1 MKKLVAILLCSCLC
15 FSLAACS
22 NGGSDDAGTT
32 EANISENSMK
42 TIECKYY
49 NTEDEVFTDQTLI
62 TLSVPSNYKEVPQE
76 SLVHQKPIYQ
86 IGEFKTNAK
95 SIIVYQYLDDY
106 FKLEDN
112 TKLSVDPWVIST
124 AKENYMANFYT
135 KVNDTIIGL
144 SITNLDK
151 SEMTQDNALA
161 ALAILLG
168 LSYLEI
174 TLVSFLFGILAV
186 SFVLLISSRV
196 RGNPTLTLVLSGM
209 MVSSVFSA
217 LISFIKLI
225 ADPEEALPH
234 ITYFLMGSLSSVRKE
249 DILPVVILIVIAIV
263 PIVILR
269 WSLNIMTQGEEEAKA
284 LGVNT
289 KAVRLASIISATI
302 VTATATSLCGM
313 ISYVGLVIPH
323 LVRMITGCDYRKTVP
338 ASILLGSSF
347 LLLVDTISRSIATVE
362 LPIGILTSLIGAPFF
377 LYLIVREAKKL

>member
-1 MKKLVAILLCSCLC
+1 MKKHNIAIFALIFIFALIISFAIGRYSISPISLLKAL
-15 FSLAACS
+15 FGFTITAQ
-22 NGGSDDAGTT
+22 
-32 EANISENSMK
+32 EK
-42 TIECKYY
+42 TIIF
-49 NTEDEVFTDQTLI
+49 NLRLPRIIIATFLGAG
-62 TLSVPSNYKEVPQE
+62 LSLSG
-76 SLVHQKPIYQ
+76 L
-86 IGEFKTNAK
+86 
-95 SIIVYQYLDDY
+95 VYQGIFQNPMVSPDL
-106 FKLEDN
+106 LG
-112 TKLSVDPWVIST
+112 ST
-124 AKENYMANFYT
+124 SGAGF
-135 KVNDTIIGL
+135 G
-144 SITNLDK
+144 
-151 SEMTQDNALA
+151 A

-225 ADPEEALPH
+225 ADPEEALPQ

-249 DILPVVILIVIAIV
+249 DILPVFILIVIAIV

-284 LGVNT
+284 LGINT

>member
-1 MKKLVAILLCSCLC
+1 MKKHNIAIFVFIFIFALIISFAIGRYSISPISLLKAL
-15 FSLAACS
+15 FGFTITAQ
-22 NGGSDDAGTT
+22 
-32 EANISENSMK
+32 EK
-42 TIECKYY
+42 TIIF
-49 NTEDEVFTDQTLI
+49 NLRLPRIIIATFLGAG
-62 TLSVPSNYKEVPQE
+62 LSLSG
-76 SLVHQKPIYQ
+76 L
-86 IGEFKTNAK
+86 
-95 SIIVYQYLDDY
+95 VYQGIFQNPMVSPDL
-106 FKLEDN
+106 LG
-112 TKLSVDPWVIST
+112 ST
-124 AKENYMANFYT
+124 SGAGF
-135 KVNDTIIGL
+135 G
-144 SITNLDK
+144 
-151 SEMTQDNALA
+151 A

-225 ADPEEALPH
+225 ADPEEALPQ
-234 ITYFLMGSLSSVRKE
+234 ITYFLMGSLSSVRKQ

-289 KAVRLASIISATI
+289 RAVRLASIISATI

-338 ASILLGSSF
+338 ASILLGASF

-377 LYLIVREAKKL
+377 LYLILREAKKLWH

>member
-1 MKKLVAILLCSCLC
+1 MKKHNIAIFALIFIFALIISFAIGRYSISPISLLKAL
-15 FSLAACS
+15 FGFTITAQ
-22 NGGSDDAGTT
+22 
-32 EANISENSMK
+32 EK
-42 TIECKYY
+42 TIIF
-49 NTEDEVFTDQTLI
+49 NLRLPRIIIATFLGAG
-62 TLSVPSNYKEVPQE
+62 LSLSG
-76 SLVHQKPIYQ
+76 L
-86 IGEFKTNAK
+86 
-95 SIIVYQYLDDY
+95 VYQGIFQNPMVSPDL
-106 FKLEDN
+106 LG
-112 TKLSVDPWVIST
+112 ST
-124 AKENYMANFYT
+124 SGAGF
-135 KVNDTIIGL
+135 G
-144 SITNLDK
+144 
-151 SEMTQDNALA
+151 A

-225 ADPEEALPH
+225 ADPEEALPQ

-338 ASILLGSSF
+338 ASILLGASF

>member
-1 MKKLVAILLCSCLC
+1 MKKHNIAIFAFIFIFALIISFAIGRYSISPISLLKAL
-15 FSLAACS
+15 FGFTITAQ
-22 NGGSDDAGTT
+22 
-32 EANISENSMK
+32 EK
-42 TIECKYY
+42 TIIF
-49 NTEDEVFTDQTLI
+49 NLRLPRIIIAAFLGAG
-62 TLSVPSNYKEVPQE
+62 LSLSG
-76 SLVHQKPIYQ
+76 L
-86 IGEFKTNAK
+86 
-95 SIIVYQYLDDY
+95 VYQGIFQNPMVSPDL
-106 FKLEDN
+106 LG
-112 TKLSVDPWVIST
+112 ST
-124 AKENYMANFYT
+124 SGAGF
-135 KVNDTIIGL
+135 G
-144 SITNLDK
+144 
-151 SEMTQDNALA
+151 A

-225 ADPEEALPH
+225 ADPEEALPQ

-338 ASILLGSSF
+338 ASILLGASF

>member
-1 MKKLVAILLCSCLC
+1 MKKHNIAIFTLIFIFALIISFAIGRYSISPISLLKALLG
-15 FSLAACS
+15 FTITAQ
-22 NGGSDDAGTT
+22 
-32 EANISENSMK
+32 EK
-42 TIECKYY
+42 TIIF
-49 NTEDEVFTDQTLI
+49 NLRLPRIIIATFLGAG
-62 TLSVPSNYKEVPQE
+62 LSLSG
-76 SLVHQKPIYQ
+76 L
-86 IGEFKTNAK
+86 
-95 SIIVYQYLDDY
+95 VYQGIFQNPMVSPDL
-106 FKLEDN
+106 LG
-112 TKLSVDPWVIST
+112 ST
-124 AKENYMANFYT
+124 SGAGF
-135 KVNDTIIGL
+135 G
-144 SITNLDK
+144 
-151 SEMTQDNALA
+151 A

-225 ADPEEALPH
+225 ADPEETLPQ

-338 ASILLGSSF
+338 ASILLGASF

-377 LYLIVREAKKL
+377 LYLIIREAKKL

>member
-1 MKKLVAILLCSCLC
+1 MKKHNIAIFAFIFIFALIISFAIGRYSISPISLLKALLG
-15 FSLAACS
+15 FTITAQ
-22 NGGSDDAGTT
+22 
-32 EANISENSMK
+32 EK
-42 TIECKYY
+42 TIIF
-49 NTEDEVFTDQTLI
+49 NLRLPRIIIATFLGAG
-62 TLSVPSNYKEVPQE
+62 LSLSG
-76 SLVHQKPIYQ
+76 L
-86 IGEFKTNAK
+86 
-95 SIIVYQYLDDY
+95 VYQGIFQNPMVSPDL
-106 FKLEDN
+106 LG
-112 TKLSVDPWVIST
+112 ST
-124 AKENYMANFYT
+124 SGAGF
-135 KVNDTIIGL
+135 G
-144 SITNLDK
+144 
-151 SEMTQDNALA
+151 A

-225 ADPEEALPH
+225 ADPEEALPQ

-377 LYLIVREAKKL
+377 LYLIIREAKKL

>member
-1 MKKLVAILLCSCLC
+1 MKKHNIAIFALIFIFALIISFAIGRYSISPISLLKAL
-15 FSLAACS
+15 FGFTITAQ
-22 NGGSDDAGTT
+22 
-32 EANISENSMK
+32 EK
-42 TIECKYY
+42 TIIF
-49 NTEDEVFTDQTLI
+49 NLRLPRIIIAAFLGAG
-62 TLSVPSNYKEVPQE
+62 LSLSG
-76 SLVHQKPIYQ
+76 L
-86 IGEFKTNAK
+86 
-95 SIIVYQYLDDY
+95 VYQGIFQNPMVSPDL
-106 FKLEDN
+106 LG
-112 TKLSVDPWVIST
+112 ST
-124 AKENYMANFYT
+124 SGAGF
-135 KVNDTIIGL
+135 G
-144 SITNLDK
+144 
-151 SEMTQDNALA
+151 A

-225 ADPEEALPH
+225 ADPEEALPQ

-377 LYLIVREAKKL
+377 LYLIIREAKKL

>member
-1 MKKLVAILLCSCLC
+1 MKKHNIAIFAFIFTFALIISFAIGRYSISPISLIKALFG
-15 FSLAACS
+15 FSITAQ
-22 NGGSDDAGTT
+22 
-32 EANISENSMK
+32 EK
-42 TIECKYY
+42 TIIF
-49 NTEDEVFTDQTLI
+49 NLRLPRIIIAAFLGAG
-62 TLSVPSNYKEVPQE
+62 LSLSG
-76 SLVHQKPIYQ
+76 L
-86 IGEFKTNAK
+86 
-95 SIIVYQYLDDY
+95 VYQGIFQNPMVSPDL
-106 FKLEDN
+106 LG
-112 TKLSVDPWVIST
+112 ST
-124 AKENYMANFYT
+124 SGAGF
-135 KVNDTIIGL
+135 G
-144 SITNLDK
+144 
-151 SEMTQDNALA
+151 A

-225 ADPEEALPH
+225 ADPEEALPQ

>member
-1 MKKLVAILLCSCLC
+1 MKKHNIAIFAFIFIFALIISFAIGRYSISPISLLKAL
-15 FSLAACS
+15 FGFTITAQ
-22 NGGSDDAGTT
+22 
-32 EANISENSMK
+32 EK
-42 TIECKYY
+42 TIIF
-49 NTEDEVFTDQTLI
+49 NLRLPRIIIAAFLGAG
-62 TLSVPSNYKEVPQE
+62 LSLSG
-76 SLVHQKPIYQ
+76 L
-86 IGEFKTNAK
+86 
-95 SIIVYQYLDDY
+95 VYQGIFQNPMVSPDL
-106 FKLEDN
+106 LG
-112 TKLSVDPWVIST
+112 ST
-124 AKENYMANFYT
+124 SGAGF
-135 KVNDTIIGL
+135 G
-144 SITNLDK
+144 
-151 SEMTQDNALA
+151 A

-196 RGNPTLTLVLSGM
+196 RGNPNLTLVLSGM

-225 ADPEEALPH
+225 ADPEEALPQ

-338 ASILLGSSF
+338 ASILLGASF

-377 LYLIVREAKKL
+377 LYLIIREAKKL

>member
-1 MKKLVAILLCSCLC
+1 MKKHNIAIFALIFIFALIISFAIGRYSISPISLLKAL
-15 FSLAACS
+15 FGFTITAQ
-22 NGGSDDAGTT
+22 
-32 EANISENSMK
+32 EK
-42 TIECKYY
+42 TIMF
-49 NTEDEVFTDQTLI
+49 NLRLPRIIIAAFLGAG
-62 TLSVPSNYKEVPQE
+62 LSLSG
-76 SLVHQKPIYQ
+76 L
-86 IGEFKTNAK
+86 
-95 SIIVYQYLDDY
+95 VYQGIFQNPMVSPDL
-106 FKLEDN
+106 LG
-112 TKLSVDPWVIST
+112 ST
-124 AKENYMANFYT
+124 SGAGF
-135 KVNDTIIGL
+135 G
-144 SITNLDK
+144 
-151 SEMTQDNALA
+151 A

-225 ADPEEALPH
+225 ADPEEALPQ

-249 DILPVVILIVIAIV
+249 DILTVVILITIAIV

-377 LYLIVREAKKL
+377 LYLIIREAKKL

>member
-1 MKKLVAILLCSCLC
+1 MKKHNIAIFAFIFIFALIISFAIGRYSISPISLLKAL
-15 FSLAACS
+15 FGFTITAQ
-22 NGGSDDAGTT
+22 G
-32 EANISENSMK
+32 K
-42 TIECKYY
+42 TIIF
-49 NTEDEVFTDQTLI
+49 NLRLPRIIIATFLGAG
-62 TLSVPSNYKEVPQE
+62 LSLSG
-76 SLVHQKPIYQ
+76 L
-86 IGEFKTNAK
+86 
-95 SIIVYQYLDDY
+95 VYQGIFQNPMVSPDL
-106 FKLEDN
+106 LG
-112 TKLSVDPWVIST
+112 ST
-124 AKENYMANFYT
+124 SGAGF
-135 KVNDTIIGL
+135 G
-144 SITNLDK
+144 
-151 SEMTQDNALA
+151 A

-225 ADPEEALPH
+225 ADPEEALPQ

>member
-1 MKKLVAILLCSCLC
+1 MKKHNIAVFALIFIFALIISFAIGRYSISPISLIKALFG
-15 FSLAACS
+15 FSITAQ
-22 NGGSDDAGTT
+22 
-32 EANISENSMK
+32 EK
-42 TIECKYY
+42 TIIF
-49 NTEDEVFTDQTLI
+49 NLRLPRIIIAAFLGAG
-62 TLSVPSNYKEVPQE
+62 LSLSG
-76 SLVHQKPIYQ
+76 L
-86 IGEFKTNAK
+86 
-95 SIIVYQYLDDY
+95 VYQGIFQNPMVSPDL
-106 FKLEDN
+106 LG
-112 TKLSVDPWVIST
+112 ST
-124 AKENYMANFYT
+124 SGAGF
-135 KVNDTIIGL
+135 G
-144 SITNLDK
+144 
-151 SEMTQDNALA
+151 A

-225 ADPEEALPH
+225 ADPEEALPQ

-249 DILPVVILIVIAIV
+249 DILSVVILIVIAIV

>member
-1 MKKLVAILLCSCLC
+1 MKKHNIAIFALIFLFALIISFAIGRYSISPVSLLKAL
-15 FSLAACS
+15 FGFTITAQ
-22 NGGSDDAGTT
+22 
-32 EANISENSMK
+32 EK
-42 TIECKYY
+42 TIIF
-49 NTEDEVFTDQTLI
+49 NLRLPRIIIATFLGAG
-62 TLSVPSNYKEVPQE
+62 LSLSG
-76 SLVHQKPIYQ
+76 L
-86 IGEFKTNAK
+86 
-95 SIIVYQYLDDY
+95 VYQGIFQNPMVSPDL
-106 FKLEDN
+106 LG
-112 TKLSVDPWVIST
+112 ST
-124 AKENYMANFYT
+124 SGAGF
-135 KVNDTIIGL
+135 G
-144 SITNLDK
+144 
-151 SEMTQDNALA
+151 A

-225 ADPEEALPH
+225 ADPEEALPQ

-249 DILPVVILIVIAIV
+249 DILPVVILIIIAIV

-347 LLLVDTISRSIATVE
+347 LLIVDTISRSIATVE

-377 LYLIVREAKKL
+377 LYLIVREAKKLWH

>member
-1 MKKLVAILLCSCLC
+1 MKKHNIAIFAFIFTFALIISFAIGRYSISPISLLKAL
-15 FSLAACS
+15 FGFTITAQ
-22 NGGSDDAGTT
+22 
-32 EANISENSMK
+32 EK
-42 TIECKYY
+42 TIIF
-49 NTEDEVFTDQTLI
+49 NLRLPRIIIATFLGAG
-62 TLSVPSNYKEVPQE
+62 LSLSG
-76 SLVHQKPIYQ
+76 L
-86 IGEFKTNAK
+86 
-95 SIIVYQYLDDY
+95 VYQGIFQNPMVSPDL
-106 FKLEDN
+106 LG
-112 TKLSVDPWVIST
+112 ST
-124 AKENYMANFYT
+124 SGAGF
-135 KVNDTIIGL
+135 G
-144 SITNLDK
+144 
-151 SEMTQDNALA
+151 A

-225 ADPEEALPH
+225 ADPEEALPQ

-338 ASILLGSSF
+338 ASILLGASF

-377 LYLIVREAKKL
+377 LYLIIREAKKL

>member
-1 MKKLVAILLCSCLC
+1 MKKHNIAIFALIFIFALIIS
-15 FSLAACS
+15 FAIGRYSISPISLIKALFGFTITAQ
-22 NGGSDDAGTT
+22 
-32 EANISENSMK
+32 EK
-42 TIECKYY
+42 TIIF
-49 NTEDEVFTDQTLI
+49 NLRLPRIIIAAFLGAG
-62 TLSVPSNYKEVPQE
+62 LSLSG
-76 SLVHQKPIYQ
+76 L
-86 IGEFKTNAK
+86 
-95 SIIVYQYLDDY
+95 VYQGIFQNPMVSPDL
-106 FKLEDN
+106 LG
-112 TKLSVDPWVIST
+112 ST
-124 AKENYMANFYT
+124 SGAGF
-135 KVNDTIIGL
+135 G
-144 SITNLDK
+144 
-151 SEMTQDNALA
+151 A

-168 LSYLEI
+168 LSYIEI

-225 ADPEEALPH
+225 ADPEEALPQ
-234 ITYFLMGSLSSVRKE
+234 ITYFLMGSLSSVRRQ

-377 LYLIVREAKKL
+377 LYLIIREAKKLWH

>member
-1 MKKLVAILLCSCLC
+1 MKKHNIAIFALIFIFALIISFAIGRYSILPISLLRAL
-15 FSLAACS
+15 FGFTITAQ
-22 NGGSDDAGTT
+22 
-32 EANISENSMK
+32 EK
-42 TIECKYY
+42 TIIF
-49 NTEDEVFTDQTLI
+49 NLRLPRIIIATFLGAG
-62 TLSVPSNYKEVPQE
+62 LSLSG
-76 SLVHQKPIYQ
+76 L
-86 IGEFKTNAK
+86 
-95 SIIVYQYLDDY
+95 VYQGIFQNPMVSPDL
-106 FKLEDN
+106 LG
-112 TKLSVDPWVIST
+112 ST
-124 AKENYMANFYT
+124 SGAGF
-135 KVNDTIIGL
+135 G
-144 SITNLDK
+144 
-151 SEMTQDNALA
+151 A

-225 ADPEEALPH
+225 ADPEEALPQ

-347 LLLVDTISRSIATVE
+347 LILVDTISRSIATVE

-377 LYLIVREAKKL
+377 LYLIVREAKKLWH

>member
-1 MKKLVAILLCSCLC
+1 MKKHNIAIFTLIFIFALIISFAIGRYSISPISLLKAL
-15 FSLAACS
+15 FGFTITAQ
-22 NGGSDDAGTT
+22 
-32 EANISENSMK
+32 EK
-42 TIECKYY
+42 TIIF
-49 NTEDEVFTDQTLI
+49 NLRLPRIIIATFLGAG
-62 TLSVPSNYKEVPQE
+62 LSLSG
-76 SLVHQKPIYQ
+76 L
-86 IGEFKTNAK
+86 
-95 SIIVYQYLDDY
+95 VYQGIFQNPMVSPDL
-106 FKLEDN
+106 LG
-112 TKLSVDPWVIST
+112 ST
-124 AKENYMANFYT
+124 SGAGF
-135 KVNDTIIGL
+135 G
-144 SITNLDK
+144 
-151 SEMTQDNALA
+151 A

-225 ADPEEALPH
+225 ADPEEALPQ

-338 ASILLGSSF
+338 ASILLGASF

>member
-1 MKKLVAILLCSCLC
+1 MVSPDLL
-15 FSLAACS
+15 
-22 NGGSDDAGTT
+22 GSTSGAG
-32 EANISENSMK
+32 
-42 TIECKYY
+42 
-49 NTEDEVFTDQTLI
+49 F
-62 TLSVPSNYKEVPQE
+62 
-76 SLVHQKPIYQ
+76 
-86 IGEFKTNAK
+86 G
-95 SIIVYQYLDDY
+95 
-106 FKLEDN
+106 
-112 TKLSVDPWVIST
+112 
-124 AKENYMANFYT
+124 
-135 KVNDTIIGL
+135 
-144 SITNLDK
+144 
-151 SEMTQDNALA
+151 A

-168 LSYLEI
+168 LSYIEI

-225 ADPEEALPH
+225 ADPEEALPQ

-338 ASILLGSSF
+338 ASILLGASF

-377 LYLIVREAKKL
+377 LYLIVREAKKLWH

>member
-1 MKKLVAILLCSCLC
+1 MKKHNIAIFAFIFIFALIISFAIGRYSISPISLLKAL
-15 FSLAACS
+15 FGFTITAQ
-22 NGGSDDAGTT
+22 
-32 EANISENSMK
+32 EK
-42 TIECKYY
+42 TIIF
-49 NTEDEVFTDQTLI
+49 NLRLPRIIIATFLGAG
-62 TLSVPSNYKEVPQE
+62 LSLSG
-76 SLVHQKPIYQ
+76 L
-86 IGEFKTNAK
+86 
-95 SIIVYQYLDDY
+95 VYQGIFQNPMVSPDL
-106 FKLEDN
+106 LG
-112 TKLSVDPWVIST
+112 ST
-124 AKENYMANFYT
+124 SGAGF
-135 KVNDTIIGL
+135 G
-144 SITNLDK
+144 
-151 SEMTQDNALA
+151 A

-168 LSYLEI
+168 FSYLEI

-225 ADPEEALPH
+225 ADPEEALPQ

-377 LYLIVREAKKL
+377 LYLIIREAKKL

>member
-1 MKKLVAILLCSCLC
+1 MKKHNIAIFVFIFIFALIISFAIGRYSISPISLLKAL
-15 FSLAACS
+15 FGFTITAQ
-22 NGGSDDAGTT
+22 
-32 EANISENSMK
+32 EK
-42 TIECKYY
+42 TIIF
-49 NTEDEVFTDQTLI
+49 NLRLPRIIIATFLGAG
-62 TLSVPSNYKEVPQE
+62 LSLSG
-76 SLVHQKPIYQ
+76 L
-86 IGEFKTNAK
+86 
-95 SIIVYQYLDDY
+95 VYQGIFQNPMVSPDL
-106 FKLEDN
+106 LG
-112 TKLSVDPWVIST
+112 ST
-124 AKENYMANFYT
+124 SGAGF
-135 KVNDTIIGL
+135 G
-144 SITNLDK
+144 
-151 SEMTQDNALA
+151 A

-225 ADPEEALPH
+225 ADPEEALPQ
-234 ITYFLMGSLSSVRKE
+234 ITYFLMGSLSSVRKQ

-289 KAVRLASIISATI
+289 RAVRLASIISATI

-338 ASILLGSSF
+338 ASILLGASF

-377 LYLIVREAKKL
+377 LYLILREAKKL

>member
-1 MKKLVAILLCSCLC
+1 MKKHNIAIFALIFIFALIISFAIGRYSISPISLLKAL
-15 FSLAACS
+15 FGFTITAQ
-22 NGGSDDAGTT
+22 
-32 EANISENSMK
+32 EK
-42 TIECKYY
+42 TIIF
-49 NTEDEVFTDQTLI
+49 NLRLPRIIIATFLGAG
-62 TLSVPSNYKEVPQE
+62 LSLSG
-76 SLVHQKPIYQ
+76 L
-86 IGEFKTNAK
+86 
-95 SIIVYQYLDDY
+95 VYQGIFQNPMVSPDL
-106 FKLEDN
+106 LG
-112 TKLSVDPWVIST
+112 ST
-124 AKENYMANFYT
+124 SGAGF
-135 KVNDTIIGL
+135 G
-144 SITNLDK
+144 
-151 SEMTQDNALA
+151 A

-225 ADPEEALPH
+225 ADPEEALPQ

-377 LYLIVREAKKL
+377 LYLIIREAKKL

>member
-1 MKKLVAILLCSCLC
+1 MKKHNIAIFAFIFIFALIISFAIGRYSISPISLLKAL
-15 FSLAACS
+15 FGFTITAQ
-22 NGGSDDAGTT
+22 
-32 EANISENSMK
+32 EK
-42 TIECKYY
+42 TIIF
-49 NTEDEVFTDQTLI
+49 NLRLPRIIIATFLGAG
-62 TLSVPSNYKEVPQE
+62 LSLSG
-76 SLVHQKPIYQ
+76 L
-86 IGEFKTNAK
+86 
-95 SIIVYQYLDDY
+95 VYQGIFQNPMVSPDL
-106 FKLEDN
+106 LG
-112 TKLSVDPWVIST
+112 ST
-124 AKENYMANFYT
+124 SGAGF
-135 KVNDTIIGL
+135 G
-144 SITNLDK
+144 
-151 SEMTQDNALA
+151 A

-225 ADPEEALPH
+225 ADPEEALPQ

-377 LYLIVREAKKL
+377 LYLIIREAKKL

>member
-1 MKKLVAILLCSCLC
+1 MKKHNIAIFALIFIFALIISFAIGRYSISPISLLKAL
-15 FSLAACS
+15 FGFTITAQ
-22 NGGSDDAGTT
+22 
-32 EANISENSMK
+32 EK
-42 TIECKYY
+42 TIIF
-49 NTEDEVFTDQTLI
+49 NLRLPRIIIAAFLGAG
-62 TLSVPSNYKEVPQE
+62 LSLSG
-76 SLVHQKPIYQ
+76 L
-86 IGEFKTNAK
+86 
-95 SIIVYQYLDDY
+95 VYQGIFQNPMVSPDL
-106 FKLEDN
+106 LG
-112 TKLSVDPWVIST
+112 ST
-124 AKENYMANFYT
+124 SGAGF
-135 KVNDTIIGL
+135 G
-144 SITNLDK
+144 
-151 SEMTQDNALA
+151 A

-249 DILPVVILIVIAIV
+249 DILPVVILITIAIV
-263 PIVILR
+263 PIIILR

-338 ASILLGSSF
+338 ASILLGASF

>member
-1 MKKLVAILLCSCLC
+1 MKKHNIAIFAFIFTFALIISFAIGRYSISPISLLKAL
-15 FSLAACS
+15 FGFTITAQ
-22 NGGSDDAGTT
+22 
-32 EANISENSMK
+32 EK
-42 TIECKYY
+42 TIIF
-49 NTEDEVFTDQTLI
+49 NLRLPRIIIATFLGAG
-62 TLSVPSNYKEVPQE
+62 LSLSG
-76 SLVHQKPIYQ
+76 L
-86 IGEFKTNAK
+86 
-95 SIIVYQYLDDY
+95 VYQGIFQNPMVSPDL
-106 FKLEDN
+106 LG
-112 TKLSVDPWVIST
+112 ST
-124 AKENYMANFYT
+124 SGAGF
-135 KVNDTIIGL
+135 G
-144 SITNLDK
+144 
-151 SEMTQDNALA
+151 A

-168 LSYLEI
+168 LSYIEI

-225 ADPEEALPH
+225 ADPEEALPQ

>member
-1 MKKLVAILLCSCLC
+1 MKKHNIAIFAFIFTFALIISFAIGRYSISPISLLKAL
-15 FSLAACS
+15 FGFTITAQ
-22 NGGSDDAGTT
+22 
-32 EANISENSMK
+32 EK
-42 TIECKYY
+42 TIIF
-49 NTEDEVFTDQTLI
+49 NLRLPRIIIAAFLGAG
-62 TLSVPSNYKEVPQE
+62 LSLSG
-76 SLVHQKPIYQ
+76 L
-86 IGEFKTNAK
+86 
-95 SIIVYQYLDDY
+95 VYQGIFQNPMVSPDL
-106 FKLEDN
+106 LG
-112 TKLSVDPWVIST
+112 ST
-124 AKENYMANFYT
+124 SGAGF
-135 KVNDTIIGL
+135 G
-144 SITNLDK
+144 
-151 SEMTQDNALA
+151 A

-225 ADPEEALPH
+225 ADPEEALPQ

-249 DILPVVILIVIAIV
+249 DILPVVILIIIAIV

>member
-1 MKKLVAILLCSCLC
+1 MKKHNIAIFAFIFIFALIISFAIGRYSISPISLLKAL
-15 FSLAACS
+15 FGFTITAQ
-22 NGGSDDAGTT
+22 
-32 EANISENSMK
+32 EK
-42 TIECKYY
+42 TIIF
-49 NTEDEVFTDQTLI
+49 NLRLPRIIIATFLGAG
-62 TLSVPSNYKEVPQE
+62 LSLSG
-76 SLVHQKPIYQ
+76 L
-86 IGEFKTNAK
+86 
-95 SIIVYQYLDDY
+95 VYQGIFQNPMVSPDL
-106 FKLEDN
+106 LG
-112 TKLSVDPWVIST
+112 ST
-124 AKENYMANFYT
+124 SGAGF
-135 KVNDTIIGL
+135 G
-144 SITNLDK
+144 
-151 SEMTQDNALA
+151 A

-249 DILPVVILIVIAIV
+249 DILPVVILITIAIV

-377 LYLIVREAKKL
+377 LYLIIREAKKL

>member
-1 MKKLVAILLCSCLC
+1 MKKHNIAIFTLIFIFALIISFAIGRYSISPISLLKAL
-15 FSLAACS
+15 FGFTITAQ
-22 NGGSDDAGTT
+22 
-32 EANISENSMK
+32 EK
-42 TIECKYY
+42 TIIF
-49 NTEDEVFTDQTLI
+49 NLRLPRIIIATFLGAG
-62 TLSVPSNYKEVPQE
+62 LSLSG
-76 SLVHQKPIYQ
+76 L
-86 IGEFKTNAK
+86 
-95 SIIVYQYLDDY
+95 VYQGIFQNPMVSPDL
-106 FKLEDN
+106 LG
-112 TKLSVDPWVIST
+112 ST
-124 AKENYMANFYT
+124 SGAGF
-135 KVNDTIIGL
+135 G
-144 SITNLDK
+144 
-151 SEMTQDNALA
+151 A

-168 LSYLEI
+168 LSYIEI

-225 ADPEEALPH
+225 ADPEEALPQ

-338 ASILLGSSF
+338 ASILLGASF

>member
-1 MKKLVAILLCSCLC
+1 MKKHNIAIFVFIFIFALIMSFAIGRYSISPISLLKAL
-15 FSLAACS
+15 FGFTITAQ
-22 NGGSDDAGTT
+22 
-32 EANISENSMK
+32 EK
-42 TIECKYY
+42 TIIF
-49 NTEDEVFTDQTLI
+49 NLRLPRIIIAAFLGAG
-62 TLSVPSNYKEVPQE
+62 LSLSG
-76 SLVHQKPIYQ
+76 L
-86 IGEFKTNAK
+86 
-95 SIIVYQYLDDY
+95 VYQGIFQNPMVSPDL
-106 FKLEDN
+106 LG
-112 TKLSVDPWVIST
+112 ST
-124 AKENYMANFYT
+124 SGAGF
-135 KVNDTIIGL
+135 G
-144 SITNLDK
+144 
-151 SEMTQDNALA
+151 A

-225 ADPEEALPH
+225 ADPEEALPQ

-377 LYLIVREAKKL
+377 LYLIIREAKKL